1 MSLQDATLRVIPIV
15 IRERVGDR
23 SNNPADHVATKR
35 KRPLSGK
42 HTGLDEGPKL
52 KRSCG
57 DLKRSKKQRNR
68 RRLVVVVRA
77 ENIAIVTITT
87 IDIDVLSLHGS
98 RG

>member
-1 MSLQDATLRVIPIV
+1 M
-15 IRERVGDR
+15 
-23 SNNPADHVATKR
+23 KR

-68 RRLVVVVRA
+68 RLVVAVIA
-77 ENIAIVTITT
+77 QSIAIVTITT
-87 IDIDVLSLHGS
+87 IDIVVLSLLGS